1 VTELRPSPQAARYEP
16 PLTGIAA
23 PGTNRVVHIQ
33 RASHILLG
41 DMMLEASPVRN
52 APNARLA
59 PPGGHHC
66 TAYSQRVALQSTVNR
81 PKATLRKLSTVTEAL
96 SVQTTLVMDTKAAV
110 VSLTCAFNM
119 NSYIVCTSRVT

>member
-1 VTELRPSPQAARYEP
+1 MTELPSPQAARYEP

-41 DMMLEASPVRN
+41 DMMLEASPVLN

-59 PPGGHHC
+59 PPGGHC

-81 PKATLRKLSTVTEAL
+81 PKATLRKLRTVTKAL
-96 SVQTTLVMDTKAAV
+96 SVQTTFVMDTKAAV

-119 NSYIVCTSRVT
+119 NS